1 MTPIPS
7 KMAPTGSLFFLR
19 RLLPSSVPQP
29 GHFNLARLGQLGE
42 MAGTAIPTDKTPSWR
57 NQPTSHS
64 YSKSYHQQSWQD
76 KKQYP
81 HRPAARLSAA
91 PHSDSRPLIA
101 YSSAYKRHVKAS
113 QRHPRSDTGYN
124 SRGSSTIPE
133 DHIQVSL
140 KDDHKQ
146 EWTKSVKFGLNH
158 KHRMKATSEL
168 TDAEKPQPCLT
179 IDHDQFHQA
188 YKAIRSINRRIPSE
202 TAKLATHLI
211 SGSRL
216 IDDIELPART
226 ESHQHAG
233 LSVPSSIHLQIL
245 TA

>member
-1 MTPIPS
+1 
-7 KMAPTGSLFFLR
+7 
-19 RLLPSSVPQP
+19 
-29 GHFNLARLGQLGE
+29 
-42 MAGTAIPTDKTPSWR
+42 
-57 NQPTSHS
+57 
-64 YSKSYHQQSWQD
+64 
-76 KKQYP
+76 
-81 HRPAARLSAA
+81 
-91 PHSDSRPLIA
+91 
-101 YSSAYKRHVKAS
+101 
-113 QRHPRSDTGYN
+113 
-124 SRGSSTIPE
+124 
-133 DHIQVSL
+133 
-140 KDDHKQ
+140 
-146 EWTKSVKFGLNH
+146 
-158 KHRMKATSEL
+158 MKATSEL